1 VFETVTVS
9 SLEGVEKPSSEIFH
23 RTTERMA
30 ISPRETIHVG
40 DSPLEDYTG
49 AEKAGLG
56 AALIDRHDLFAGEPY
71 RRISS
76 LDEIL
81 DLVR

>member
-1 VFETVTVS
+1 VS
-9 SLEGVEKPSSEIFH
+9 SLEGVEKPSLEIFH
-23 RTTERMA
+23 RTIERMGVSVA
-30 ISPRETIHVG
+30 QAVHIG

-49 AEKAGLG
+49 AEQAGLG
-56 AALIDRHDLFAGEPY
+56 AALIDRHDLFADEPY

-81 DLVR
+81 AFLD

>member
-1 VFETVTVS
+1 VH
-9 SLEGVEKPSSEIFH
+9 I
-23 RTTERMA
+23 
-30 ISPRETIHVG
+30 G

-49 AEKAGLG
+49 AERAGLG

-76 LDEIL
+76 LEETL
-81 DLVR
+81 DLFE